1 MRKTDSEENS
11 NERDIEII
19 MLRQMERKGN
29 FENFINERI
38 IDPLIC
44 EGKWSIS
51 TYIIKN
57 LEM

>member
-1 MRKTDSEENS
+1 VRKTDSEENS

-44 EGKWSIS
+44 EGK
-51 TYIIKN
+51 
-57 LEM
+57 